1 MKRALTAIGF
11 TAACLV
17 GTAASAERLEVALSV
32 APAWVSDE
40 HYEAFSADNLM
51 SGRFGLDLRTEVAN
65 LSGFKLI
72 PLFNYRFFR
81 DGGFIYDEL
90 DTSLKTHDFALG
102 LRVRKGVLT
111 WMALFAEVTGG
122 VLLASMDASLSYGD
136 DYGGDIDYE
145 SDYESDVEPLLDYE
159 DRALTWSVGALL
171 GAEFTL
177 SRTWLRSRGITRFCF
192 GGEIAGGYI
201 RRGDLSFDPTL
212 ESGGDNALGA
222 DTVGPWGE
230 VNLSGGVFQIAV
242 DFYFF

>member
-1 MKRALTAIGF
+1 MKRALTTIGF
-11 TAACLV
+11 TVACLM
-17 GTAASAERLEVALSV
+17 GTAASAEQLELALSV
-32 APAWVSDE
+32 TPTWISDE

-72 PLFNYRFFR
+72 PLFNYRFSR
-81 DGGFIYDEL
+81 DGGLIYDEL

-102 LRVRKGVLT
+102 LRVRKGVVT

-122 VLLASMDASLSYGD
+122 VLLASMDASLSYGYD
-136 DYGGDIDYE
+136 NGDIDYK
-145 SDYESDVEPLLDYE
+145 SDVESDVEPLLDYE

-171 GAEFTL
+171 GAELTL

-201 RRGDLSFDPTL
+201 RRGALSFDPTL
-212 ESGGDNALGA
+212 ESGGDNALSAG
-222 DTVGPWGE
+222 TVGPWGE
-230 VNLSGGVFQIAV
+230 VNLSGGVFQLAV